1 MGKNTKPILT
11 ILIDEEKRD
20 RLRTFAESK
29 KLSMGKLIN
38 QLIDRAMD
46 GDIDIHSDTSST
58 ARTYRPTELIST
70 GIDRKAVEELVEGI
84 IEKTSVG
91 ISKETVEEWVKV
103 SIEDI
108 SVGLDRAAIEELIE
122 ESIARHVQLSDS
134 INKELI
140 ERVDVLTARLDAIE
154 VSTITTTTTPSP
166 AQIIDDELGDSSST
180 PATPQQYTALELGAI
195 LKVTGQA
202 IGKWRDSGKLTEL
215 GYRAEKVNNKNW
227 VYYAAGAEQ

>member
-11 ILIDEEKRD
+11 ILIDEDKRD

-46 GDIDIHSDTSST
+46 GDIDIHCDTSST
-58 ARTYRPTELIST
+58 AQTYRPTELAST

-91 ISKETVEEWVKV
+91 ISKEIVEEWVKV

-108 SVGLDRAAIEELIE
+108 SVGLDRDSIEAMIE
-122 ESIARHVQLSDS
+122 ESIARHVEALA
-134 INKELI
+134 
-140 ERVDVLTARLDAIE
+140 ARLDAIE
-154 VSTITTTTTPSP
+154 SGISIPTLAPEP
-166 AQIIDDELGDSSST
+166 AQVVDE
-180 PATPQQYTALELGAI
+180 I
-195 LKVTGQA
+195 L
-202 IGKWRDSGKLTEL
+202 
-215 GYRAEKVNNKNW
+215 AEFFPLYYNKI
-227 VYYAAGAEQ
+227 

>member
-46 GDIDIHSDTSST
+46 GDIDIHCDTSST
-58 ARTYRPTELIST
+58 AQTYRPTELAST

-91 ISKETVEEWVKV
+91 ISKEIVEEWVKV

-108 SVGLDRAAIEELIE
+108 SVGLDRDSIEAMIE
-122 ESIARHVQLSDS
+122 ESIARHVEALA
-134 INKELI
+134 
-140 ERVDVLTARLDAIE
+140 ARLDAIE
-154 VSTITTTTTPSP
+154 SGISIPTLAPEP
-166 AQIIDDELGDSSST
+166 AQVVDEILAEELT
-180 PATPQQYTALELGAI
+180 PEPPTQYSAKELADKLRITPQCL
-195 LKVTGQA
+195 
-202 IGKWRDSGKLTEL
+202 GKWRDKAGKLEAL
-215 GYRAEKVNNKNW
+215 GYRADRDGRGW
-227 VYYAAGAEQ
+227 IYYAIESE